1 MIKRYLTIGL
11 AMGWL
16 VGKAESVKVV
26 CHVLSEDGN
35 PVTNAVVKTTTER
48 DRLNMSWTKPIKMK
62 TWTVST
68 GKDGRAISNFTCHSG
83 DFEVEVS
90 ADGFYPERLRDQH
103 FAIKLNSSN
112 TGYIFEERE
121 KELSIT
127 LRKII
132 KPVNMVVHRFPDKT
146 FPRKS
151 GTFGFDLERG
161 DWTAPFGTGKVADI
175 TFTYNLTVTKDE
187 ERCTGSLSF
196 NASGGAYK
204 LKKQKGTSFVSVY
217 EADSNATYRTEFSFS
232 SYCSYKDSGNYG
244 AVVVAEDDE
253 YLVFRTRVVKDANG
267 NIVSANYGKV
277 YGAIRTVGF
286 FGATAIYFNPTPNDT
301 NLEAKQ

>member
-1 MIKRYLTIGL
+1 MIKRCLTIGL
-11 AMGWL
+11 TMTWL
-16 VGKAESVKVV
+16 VGKAESVKVF

-62 TWTVST
+62 TWTVSS
-68 GKDGRAISNFTCHSG
+68 GKDGRAISDFTCHSG
-83 DFEVEVS
+83 YFEVEVS

-103 FAIKLNSSN
+103 FAIRLNSSN

-127 LRKII
+127 LRRII
-132 KPVNMVVHRFPDKT
+132 NPVDMVVHRFPHKN
-146 FPRKS
+146 FPRRS
-151 GTFGFDLERG
+151 GEFGFDLESG

-175 TFTYNLTVTKDE
+175 TFAYNLVVTNDMS
-187 ERCTGSLSF
+187 RCSGSLSF

-204 LKKQKGTSFVSVY
+204 LKKQKGTSFLSAY
-217 EADSNATYRTEFSFS
+217 EADSNATYMAEFPYS
-232 SYCSYKDSGNYG
+232 SYCNYKDSGDYG
-244 AVVVAEDDE
+244 SVRVAGDDE
-253 YLVFRTRVVKDANG
+253 YLVFRTRVVKDEKG
-267 NIVSANYGKV
+267 NIVSANYGKI

-286 FGATAIYFNPTPNDT
+286 FGATAIYFNPTPNDP
-301 NLEAKQ
+301 NLEEKR